1 MIYNRLPMIFI
12 FSFSKSLNKSK
23 RKWTRLLLMLFD
35 LFLIA
40 TWVFLIVQL
49 SLAENRSDLVLSPAL
64 TNILSALFFVLSV
77 HCFDAILVAWKDW
90 DDAVIALKVWN
101 KIKTRGKS
109 RFMLGWFIFELVV
122 IASIIS
128 IYAGASIRLGANIT
142 TLVIG
147 GLISIALMWI
157 FIYRVWQLNI
167 KYEDKIETQ
176 LWQIHTET
184 RDREILPEQNL
195 MQG

>member
-12 FSFSKSLNKSK
+12 FSFSKSPNKSK
-23 RKWTRLLLMLFD
+23 SKWTRLLLMLFD

-49 SLAENRSDLVLSPAL
+49 SEAETRSDLVLSPAL
-64 TNILSALFFVLSV
+64 TNILLALFFVLSF

-90 DDAVIALKVWN
+90 DDAIIALKVWN

-142 TLVIG
+142 SLVIG
-147 GLISIALMWI
+147 GLISIALMWV
-157 FIYRVWQLNI
+157 FIYSVWQLNI
-167 KYEDKIETQ
+167 KYEDRIETQ
-176 LWQIHTET
+176 LWQIHAET

-195 MQG
+195 MQD